1 MKKILLITFLSAGL
15 LTACEELIYINGYR
29 PLPEISI
36 YPAFLNVPV
45 EGDSAVTIEITTN
58 TPIEGATVATSNDS
72 EWFVVKEL
80 DNERAIVS
88 VEPNP
93 ADTVRYGN
101 ILFYYNNIDCACL
114 IANQEG
120 IE

>member
-1 MKKILLITFLSAGL
+1 MKKSLITALLCTGL
-15 LTACEELIYINGYR
+15 FTACEDLIYINGYR

-36 YPAFLNVPV
+36 YPAFLNVPA
-45 EGDSAVTIEITTN
+45 EGDSSISIQITTN
-58 TPIEGATVATSNDS
+58 TPIEGATVSTSSDS

-80 DNERAIVS
+80 SNERAIVS
-88 VEPNP
+88 VEPNT
-93 ADTVRYGN
+93 ADTARYGN